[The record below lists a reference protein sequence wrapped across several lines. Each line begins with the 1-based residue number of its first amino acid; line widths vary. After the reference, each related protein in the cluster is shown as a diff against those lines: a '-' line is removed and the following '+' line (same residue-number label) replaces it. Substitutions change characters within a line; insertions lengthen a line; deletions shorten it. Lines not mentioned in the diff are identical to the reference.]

1 QPQVYSQEG
10 YDRVTNTEGMKDLL
24 LRHFPDIAN
33 QIPSEQSAFKP
44 WGV

>member
-1 QPQVYSQEG
+1 MYSQVG

-24 LRHFPDIAN
+24 LRHFPDIAHT
-33 QIPSEQSAFKP
+33 IPESYSAFKP